1 MKNKDKNKFVCPN
14 SVIAIFAKQPV
25 LGRVKTRLEG
35 VTGREGALT
44 LHKQLIQ
51 YVFLNIQA
59 SMLCPVQFWV
69 AHESS
74 SNQHDEVFLTLCN
87 ERDIYYQDGVDLGAK
102 MARAASHA
110 LATADS
116 VILVGAD
123 CPSVDGDYIQQA
135 LRALA
140 GGASVVIGPAEDG
153 GYVLIGL
160 SAIPSRLFTG
170 IDWGTDQVLS
180 QTRQRLQDAGADWVE
195 LAPKWDVDRPEDL
208 SRLDT
213 LEPRF
218 PMV

>member
-1 MKNKDKNKFVCPN
+1 MKNIEKSRYTFPD

-35 VTGREGALT
+35 VTGREGALM

-59 SMLCPVQFWV
+59 SMLCPLQVWV
-69 AHESS
+69 AHESL

-87 ERDIYYQDGVDLGAK
+87 KRDIYYQDGLDLGAR
-102 MARAASHA
+102 MENAASHA
-110 LATADS
+110 LAAADS

-123 CPSVDGDYIQQA
+123 CPSVNGGYIQQA
-135 LRALA
+135 LSALA
-140 GGASVVIGPAEDG
+140 GGASVVLGPAEDG

-160 SAIPSRLFTG
+160 SAIPKGLFTG

-208 SRLDT
+208 SRLKT
-213 LEPRF
+213 LEPPF
-218 PMV
+218 PLV